1 MEKCSYHFGEKRT
14 NRYAMMTALPKEKVY
29 FRNDSNFPN
38 PILAVRPIHRLRI
51 NGIRYTISIL
61 ELEFSTGGWTPR

>member
-1 MEKCSYHFGEKRT
+1 MPFRREAHESVCYDDYIAKGK
-14 NRYAMMTALPKEKVY
+14 LY